1 MKKTRL
7 DHHSKS
13 IMCSM
18 HLINNDW
25 FKYNEKLF
33 SPTNMKIEAFLFH
46 VNRLDL
52 RLKIQIPRQTK
63 KTPNPS

>member
-1 MKKTRL
+1 MIGLNIMKT
-7 DHHSKS
+7 
-13 IMCSM
+13 
-18 HLINNDW
+18 
-25 FKYNEKLF
+25 LF
-33 SPTNMKIEAFLFH
+33 PPTNMKIEAFLFH

>member
-1 MKKTRL
+1 MKKARL

-18 HLINNDW
+18 HFINNHW
-25 FKYNEKLF
+25 FYNNENVISSK
-33 SPTNMKIEAFLFH
+33 NMKIEDFLFH

-63 KTPNPS
+63 KSPNPS